1 MHRSI
6 RCAAWIGIFSGLAFG
21 GTAAMERPSYA
32 QVTVTCWRE
41 YCTIDPTTKKKIC
54 ASEEIPCP

>member
-1 MHRSI
+1 MSRWIYRASWISLFSI
-6 RCAAWIGIFSGLAFG
+6 MAFG
-21 GTAAMERPSYA
+21 ATAALEQPSEA
-32 QVTVTCWRE
+32 QITVTCWRE

>member
-1 MHRSI
+1 MRLGAI
-6 RCAAWIGIFSGLAFG
+6 CFAASMMFGALAV
-21 GTAAMERPSYA
+21 AERPSHA
-32 QVTVTCWRE
+32 QITVTCWRE